1 VSTND
6 EVEIPEFLRPR
17 TAELEEERAAQSKTT
32 RARTTDSEVFFSLE
46 RPTRKEK
53 LQAQEQS
60 DLQRRAVRAAERTM
74 WAAVFA
80 CVISVVA
87 LVVSLMVYIK
97 PPAP

>member
-1 VSTND
+1 MSDKD
-6 EVEIPEFLRPR
+6 EFETAEFLER
-17 TAELEEERAAQSKTT
+17 RAAEAEAQRAEKPKTT
-32 RARTTDSEVFFSLE
+32 RARNPELPFLLKRE
-46 RPTRKEK
+46 RSTRKERLLMDEK
-53 LQAQEQS
+53 T
-60 DLQRRAVRAAERTM
+60 DLHRRAVRAAERTM